1 MIKKLAFRN
10 FRGFRN
16 LVIEPVK
23 AVNLLIGGN
32 NSGKT
37 SVLEALYFLL
47 ADYSSALGLFPQ
59 VLRNSQGGAVDE
71 FKNFWTWLFYDQN
84 SLLPLQLEA
93 FLDDGSS
100 IALSVAQQS
109 DFFEGLREAGH
120 RKSKSRITLESGS
133 FGVQESSKEGVP
145 KVCILSVRPTNPVND
160 AELYNEAA
168 LLKEGEGRI
177 ERLMKLV
184 EPRLQRLR
192 YSKLPGTSSPLVYAD
207 IGMRSFLPSTQMGH
221 AFSRVLHIYA
231 QTLVSHAEVFLID
244 EIENG
249 IHHEVLPLFWRGL
262 FELSKSE
269 GVQIFA
275 TTHSA
280 ECIRAAHE
288 ASLSNGGYDFALHRL
303 QREKG
308 DIRAVTHDQG
318 MIDVALKTDLELR

>member
-1 MIKKLAFRN
+1 MITKLSFNN

-23 AVNLLIGGN
+23 AVNLLMGGN

-37 SVLEALYFLL
+37 SVLEGIYFLL
-47 ADYSSALGLFPQ
+47 ADYSKTLAQFPQ
-59 VLRNSQGGAVDE
+59 ALRSSQSGGSVDD
-71 FKNFWTWLFYDQN
+71 FKNFWMCFFYDQN
-84 SLLPLQLEA
+84 PKEPLTVSAHLR
-93 FLDDGSS
+93 DGQN
-100 IALSVAQQS
+100 IALSITERP
-109 DFFEGLREAGH
+109 DHFEGLREAGN
-120 RKSKSRITLESGS
+120 KKSRITFMSGGLGIVE
-133 FGVQESSKEGVP
+133 FSKEGVP
-145 KVCILSVRPTNPVND
+145 KVCILSVRPTNPVED

-168 LLKEGEGRI
+168 LQKEGEARI
-177 ERLMKLV
+177 EQLMKLV

-231 QTLVSHAEVFLID
+231 QTLVSKAEVFLID

-249 IHHEVLPLFWRGL
+249 IHHEVLPLFWKGL

-288 ASLSNGGYDFALHRL
+288 ASKGNGGYDFALHRL

-308 DIRAVTHDQG
+308 EIRAVTHDQG
-318 MIDVALKTDLELR
+318 MIEAAMKTDLELR